1 MKLPKHITVI
11 CLILYIFAI
20 SHIVSTG
27 KFGILSLVCIASPI
41 CLSLF
46 HAVFYVMNES
56 LKDFFRILHQKKHR
70 I

>member
-20 SHIVSTG
+20 SRIVSTG

-41 CLSLF
+41 WISLF
-46 HAVFYVMNES
+46 HAVFYVMKES
-56 LKDFFRILHQKKHR
+56 LKDFFRILHQKKA
-70 I
+70 